1 MGLLKDE
8 EVRERE
14 RLEFLKDKDITQ
26 EERAGLQ
33 GRFNMERRQAQAR
46 IEKMIQV
53 HEKQIQEYKLAA
65 TQRSF

>member
-1 MGLLKDE
+1 
-8 EVRERE
+8 
-14 RLEFLKDKDITQ
+14 
-26 EERAGLQ
+26 
-33 GRFNMERRQAQAR
+33 MERRQAQAR